1 MRTAACIVVPMISS
15 MGGFER
21 LPLKY
26 AHGTELQELYPGQ

>member
-1 MRTAACIVVPMISS
+1 MYSRSDDLIY
-15 MGGFER
+15 GGRFER